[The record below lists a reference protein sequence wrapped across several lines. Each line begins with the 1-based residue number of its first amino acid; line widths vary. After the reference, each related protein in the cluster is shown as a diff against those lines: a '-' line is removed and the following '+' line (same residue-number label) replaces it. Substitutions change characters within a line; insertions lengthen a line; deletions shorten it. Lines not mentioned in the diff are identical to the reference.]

1 MKRTLI
7 LLVVLLTG
15 CAGLNTPP
23 TLTQTLSPLPQTVA
37 VPDTGLPISPTTGM
51 TATVPPTSTAPSD
64 AATFPDPTAYKW
76 TKVVSGLVSPVDIQF
91 PDDGTG
97 RLFVIEQA
105 GRILLIENGQ
115 ILAPAFLD
123 IRDRVRSAGNE
134 QGLLGLAFH
143 PDFKDNPYFYVNYID
158 ENGNTVIARFQA
170 NGDKIGRAHV

>member
-1 MKRTLI
+1 MKRALI

-15 CAGLNTPP
+15 CAGLNTSP
-23 TLTQTLSPLPQTVA
+23 TLTQTSAPLPQTVA
-37 VPDTGLPISPTTGM
+37 APATGLPASPTTE
-51 TATVPPTSTAPSD
+51 ATVTIPPTSPATSD

-97 RLFVIEQA
+97 RMFVIEQA

-123 IRDRVRSAGNE
+123 IRDRVGSGGNE
-134 QGLLGLAFH
+134 QG
-143 PDFKDNPYFYVNYID
+143 
-158 ENGNTVIARFQA
+158 
-170 NGDKIGRAHV
+170 